1 MSLLP
6 PDDDPPPVPPVR
18 PVRPESGDCCNG
30 GCERCVFDLYDEALA
45 RYEIQL
51 RAWQVRR
58 DSASSGTG

>member
-6 PDDDPPPVPPVR
+6 SDDDPPPVP

-30 GCERCVFDLYDEALA
+30 GCERCVFDLYDEALE
-45 RYEIQL
+45 RCETQL
-51 RAWQVRR
+51 RAWQRRR